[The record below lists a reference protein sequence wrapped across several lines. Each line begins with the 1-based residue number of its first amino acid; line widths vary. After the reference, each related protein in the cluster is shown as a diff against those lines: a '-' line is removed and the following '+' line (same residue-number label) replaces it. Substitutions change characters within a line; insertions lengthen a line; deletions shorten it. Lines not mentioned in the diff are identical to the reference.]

1 MKKVIFSIFTAA
13 ALITAAL
20 TINSCTKQESSEQ
33 SLNSQQS
40 EHPQMTAED
49 ISVYNRIV
57 NFKKKVDYIKENPGY
72 KSGETMSVDSAK
84 WYLDAAFNLTYSFI
98 FDSFTDF
105 YTDSVF
111 IEVTLTDGE
120 IDLNDLSASYFE
132 LYDKLHEV
140 YDSFSGENKDL
151 YLSNIEIVESKSE
164 TVTFKTT
171 ATFGDRGT
179 SSGDE
184 QPFAEGDN
192 LKYGDKLGY
201 CNPPPYTSDDAAKK
215 IKQATLDYRDLYIQ
229 DEGEDWHAYYT
240 GPTALVQVYSYN
252 DLFDNPN
259 DPGTPTNTDP
269 YDNIRDRLMMY
280 QYKTYNPENFTEC
293 IYWEEMNFYYFG
305 THEVVYNIIYDH
317 PEVWPEVQGKWF
329 YDISM
334 DGYAELD
341 GQGNRIELYHYAE
354 ITYKTRCIVAE
365 DDNYPIHM

>member
-151 YLSNIEIVESKSE
+151 YSSNIEIVESKSE
-164 TVTFKTT
+164 AVTFKTT

-184 QPFAEGDN
+184 QPFIEGDDWMWGEYQG
-192 LKYGDKLGY
+192 LCPQTDD
-201 CNPPPYTSDDAAKK
+201 PEDAATK
-215 IKQATLDYRDLYIQ
+215 IADATMEYRYLYIQ
-229 DEGEDWHAYYT
+229 DEGEDWYAYYT
-240 GPTALVQVYSYN
+240 GPTTTVELEQHPPLEIFRA
-252 DLFDNPN
+252 DNPLDDYRDYFIFYADEDN
-259 DPGTPTNTDP
+259 LPQGNTLEDF
-269 YDNIRDRLMMY
+269 
-280 QYKTYNPENFTEC
+280 KC
-293 IYWEEMNFYYFG
+293 IGWEDMNWYYFG
-305 THEVVYNIIYDH
+305 IHDIVYSIVPDH
-317 PEVWPEVQGKWF
+317 TELWPDVEGKTF

-334 DGYAELD
+334 MG
-341 GQGNRIELYHYAE
+341 GQETNTIYPYQTINLFHNSN
-354 ITYKTRCIVAE
+354 ITYKTRHIIAE
-365 DDNYPIHM
+365 ANGFPKHY